1 MSRRYHLISAALISL
16 AFLAGGLLSESTR
29 ETLRWSRE
37 ASAVEWLWR
46 SWCAHWVH
54 LDLSHALLNVAG
66 FLLIVVWLSTSL
78 TVSGWII
85 VTVGAIAAIDLGL
98 WWLTSFEWYVGAS
111 ALIHALAAAGITVKV
126 FEGERFALAVA
137 LVGILKLALEQIAAP
152 VFFVDGVAVAA
163 EAHLFGVGAGVIFGS
178 VFASTGWCRS
188 RSVTLS

>member
-1 MSRRYHLISAALISL
+1 VSRRYHLISAALISL
-16 AFLAGGLLSESTR
+16 AFLAGGLLSESAR

-54 LDLSHALLNVAG
+54 LNLSHALLNIAG

-126 FEGERFALAVA
+126 FEVERFALAVA
-137 LVGILKLALEQIAAP
+137 LVGILKLALEQIAVP
-152 VFFVDGVAVAA
+152 VFFVGGVAVAA